1 LIFPVWGVVHGGF
14 TMPVVPQDRRSASSP
29 PQTLPPFAQLRA
41 FEAVGRL
48 GGVRRAAQAMGLDHA
63 VVSRHLRALED
74 WAGTQLIDRARG
86 NPVLTAE
93 GARFHARITAAI
105 GELQQASAELVRRNE
120 PGVLKIW
127 CVPGLASEW
136 LTSRLDL
143 FQAANP
149 GLGIELHPTDTSP
162 DFSRYEAD
170 VDIRYINGHAPISAM
185 RITGG
190 VRRFEISRPA
200 VLAVASPAC
209 AATMRPVMTPADLLS
224 APLLH
229 EESCAQWRAWF
240 NAHGVP
246 VESELLGPRLWHA
259 HLTLDAARRG
269 RGVALA
275 NGFLLGDDLETGRL
289 VSVLMPSSQH
299 SEIALGAYAF
309 AARADRWHAATVS
322 AFRRWLKNVAS
333 AGVPVVS
340 AAVPPQPRPL
350 VAA

>member
-1 LIFPVWGVVHGGF
+1 
-14 TMPVVPQDRRSASSP
+14 MPVAAESRSPTSP
-29 PQTLPPFAQLRA
+29 SQKSLPPFAQLRA

-48 GGVRRAAQAMGLDHA
+48 GGMRRAAQALGLNHA
-63 VVSRHLRALED
+63 VVSRHLRSLED
-74 WAGTQLIDRARG
+74 WAGAQLIDRARG
-86 NPVLTAE
+86 NPVLTAA

-105 GELQQASAELVRRNE
+105 GDLQQASAELVGRNE
-120 PGVLKIW
+120 AGVLKIW

-136 LTSRLDL
+136 LTSRLEL
-143 FQAANP
+143 FHAAHP
-149 GLGIELHPTDTSP
+149 ELELELRPTDASP

-185 RITGG
+185 RIAGG

-209 AATMRPVMTPADLLS
+209 AAALGRFVKPAGLLA

-229 EESCAQWRAWF
+229 EESSAQWREWLQ
-240 NAHGVP
+240 AHGVA
-246 VESELLGPRLWHA
+246 VETELHGLRLWHA

-275 NGFLLGDDLETGRL
+275 NGLLLGDDLETGRL
-289 VSVLMPSSQH
+289 VSVLAPSYHQ

-309 AARADRWHAATVS
+309 AARADRWHSAAVS
-322 AFRRWLKNVAS
+322 AFRRWLKN
-333 AGVPVVS
+333 
-340 AAVPPQPRPL
+340 AVPPSLSVGPPAVPLQPRAT